1 MPAPART
8 ARQASPTAQPRPVLR
23 GSSARPVPWASPR
36 ARPRPVL
43 RASLLAALLALAA
56 CGDTGGENFSVPLTG
71 VGAGPGPFPVGA
83 WQVTLTRADVA
94 IGPVYLCA
102 TAAASPD
109 LCDVALAE
117 FTDAAVVDALAASQ
131 PLGELEARPGE
142 PRSAMLDYGI
152 SWFTTDTRPRARTE
166 LGHSAHLVGTAV
178 QGDLSLRFDAI
189 VDVAP
194 PLRGSPA
201 LVGVRAHSEAQ
212 DEGSRLE
219 LQVDPRAWLTGVDFD
234 ALAAAGSDAN
244 IRPGDAAHAAIAFAM
259 TTQPPSF
266 RWTHD

>member
-1 MPAPART
+1 M
-8 ARQASPTAQPRPVLR
+8 
-23 GSSARPVPWASPR
+23 PR
-36 ARPRPVL
+36 AAL
-43 RASLLAALLALAA
+43 TLATLLSLGTACGSTGAEPFTYPALAR
-56 CGDTGGENFSVPLTG
+56 
-71 VGAGPGPFPVGA
+71 GPGPGPHALGD

-131 PLGELEARPGE
+131 PLGELDARPGE

-178 QGDLSLRFDAI
+178 QGDQSLRFDAI

-201 LVGVRAHSEAQ
+201 LVGVRAHSETQ
-212 DEGSRLE
+212 DQGSRLE
-219 LQVDPRAWLTGVDFD
+219 LRVDPRAWLTGVDFD

-244 IRPGDAAHAAIAFAM
+244 IRPGDPAHAAIAFAM